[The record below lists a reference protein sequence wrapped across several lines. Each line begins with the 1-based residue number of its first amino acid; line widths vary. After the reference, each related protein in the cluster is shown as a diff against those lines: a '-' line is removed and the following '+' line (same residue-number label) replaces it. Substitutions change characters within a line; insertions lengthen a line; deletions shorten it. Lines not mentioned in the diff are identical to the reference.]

1 VAATALS
8 VAGAGIALAAA
19 PPAAAATTAT
29 TTTRVHKYT
38 GPVEYMRWGP
48 VQVTITVVG
57 KRITNVTA
65 TTPTERARSVFIND
79 QALPLLRQEVLRAQS
94 ARIDEVSGAT
104 LTSDAYDASLQ
115 AAIAAA
121 KKAHA
126 L

>member
-1 VAATALS
+1 MNA
-8 VAGAGIALAAA
+8 
-19 PPAAAATTAT
+19 
-29 TTTRVHKYT
+29 
-38 GPVEYMRWGP
+38 
-48 VQVTITVVG
+48 
-57 KRITNVTA
+57 
-65 TTPTERARSVFIND
+65 RARSVFINE